1 LRKDAL
7 RERHLLKITEEVA
20 LENGRGRKNA
30 ARSVY
35 YHLLDFVRTSQTFI
49 HIRSLE
55 WLEGAQ
61 AFRNEFL
68 LECFDDYA
76 ILRSETL

>member
-1 LRKDAL
+1 L
-7 RERHLLKITEEVA
+7 EVTEEVA
-20 LENGRGRKNA
+20 LENGRRRKNA

-35 YHLLDFVRTSQTFI
+35 YHLLDFVGTSHTLI
-49 HIRSLE
+49 HIRTLE
-55 WLEGAQ
+55 WLEGVQ

-76 ILRSETL
+76 ILRNETL